1 MVAEPQVFDVALGK
15 PSAVGRM
22 QFGSSRELLEMP
34 NLLEIQKK
42 SLSGSSEMVCVSC
55 STRFRPSRI
64 SPART

>member
-42 SLSGSSEMVCVSC
+42 HMSVHFSHFVLFTCP
-55 STRFRPSRI
+55 FI
-64 SPART
+64 